1 MGPESVPGR
10 LEQAFGP
17 AYLPLDAWKSEYNR
31 CCGLLAGKN
40 ATSSI
45 HGNVFPVASNS
56 LDVVRGS
63 CACVCCGSCFLF
75 FSFFLFCQR
84 VSPSPSL
91 LLCWLFRCDV
101 MRCQWC
107 SSVVQGVWT
116 GSWRDVPGAVI
127 GKGFRSALLCT
138 LYCISGNVP
147 IKLLRYEGRRV
158 DCCTPQRV
166 ESSIVVATLSSFFL
180 PEEQWFY
187 GLVLRRHRRDGNREI
202 RRIANHE

>member
-17 AYLPLDAWKSEYNR
+17 AYLPLDAWKTDYNR
-31 CCGLLAGKN
+31 CCGLLAGRN

-63 CACVCCGSCFLF
+63 CVCVCCGSCLLY

-91 LLCWLFRCDV
+91 FLCWLFRCDV

-127 GKGFRSALLCT
+127 GRGFRSALLCT
-138 LYCISGNVP
+138 LYCISGT
-147 IKLLRYEGRRV
+147 
-158 DCCTPQRV
+158 CTYR
-166 ESSIVVATLSSFFL
+166 VVAVRRKTSRLLHATARGKYLLALSWLHS
-180 PEEQWFY
+180 PASS
-187 GLVLRRHRRDGNREI
+187 GRGRSSGSMD
-202 RRIANHE
+202 